1 VSLEFW
7 KRRRKGSMQK
17 KTLEQTIQTSQMLE
31 RDQFTDDLFKFKEI
45 NLKLG
50 ELQRGQTQRKPY
62 PDTS

>member
-1 VSLEFW
+1 
-7 KRRRKGSMQK
+7 MQK

-31 RDQFTDDLFKFKEI
+31 RDQFKDDLFKFKEI